1 MTVIQIKRSAGSAAP
16 TTSDLV
22 EGELAYAE
30 DAANSGASAILYIES
45 VESGTAAIQKVGGK
59 YYTDTVDAFLD
70 PKDGVN
76 GAAVVLADADGSAS
90 VTLKAPATVTSSVAF
105 TLPGADGS
113 NGHLLTTDGSGNLT
127 FAAPASSSFTIT
139 GDSGSD
145 TFSTGQSLAFT
156 GGEGVDVAVTDNEVT
171 ISAED
176 ASASNK
182 GVASFNST
190 HFSVTAGAVSLNS
203 VTDTLVNINGGTAV
217 TALADADLFLVY
229 DASETANRKITAED
243 VADYVYGAVSGD
255 VLIAE
260 DGTATIQANSVAL
273 GTDTTGNYV
282 ASITN
287 GSYMTGGDGGSEGAG
302 ITLAVDA
309 TSVNTASKVVAR
321 DGSGNFAAGTIT
333 AALSGNATTASSWQT
348 ARTIT
353 LGGDLS
359 GNVSVDGSADVTLT
373 ATIAANSV
381 ALGTDTTGD
390 YVASVS
396 GTANQIAVSGT
407 GEGAAVSVAL
417 TDNVVLVGDLTVG
430 GNDIK
435 SSGGTTAIT
444 LSGANVTVAGNLTV
458 SGTTTTVNSSTLS
471 VTDPL
476 IILGNDNNSSDAVD
490 IGFYGLYDTSGS
502 LDLYAGLFRDATDG
516 KFRLFKDLQAA
527 PTTTVNLG
535 GTGYAVATLVANVEG
550 NLTGGTVSSLSAAI
564 AVGDG
569 GTGATSFT
577 SNGILFGNGSG
588 AVQATA
594 AGTDG
599 YFLYSNAGT
608 PAWTNVLD
616 GGTY

>member
-30 DAANSGASAILYIES
+30 DASNGGASAILYIES
-45 VESGTAAIQKVGGK
+45 VESGSAAIQKVGGK

-229 DASETANRKITAED
+229 DASATANRKITAED